1 MQDEYDFSRMRSRKN
16 PYASR
21 LKQPV
26 TIRLE
31 EDVIIYFKNMAED
44 TGASYQ
50 PLSERLRRA
59 TQEDPDK
66 PAIKGIKYVSW
77 PDSKNC

>member
-1 MQDEYDFSRMRSRKN
+1 MRSRKN

-31 EDVIIYFKNMAED
+31 EDVITYFKNMAED

-50 PLSERLRRA
+50 SLMSLYLGDCAARHRKIEISRRS
-59 TQEDPDK
+59 K
-66 PAIKGIKYVSW
+66 P
-77 PDSKNC
+77 